1 MGTATFKLG
10 VLERMV
16 LNKVLMAVQGDITRL
31 RQMREFR
38 EILSFTDEEIAEFQ
52 ITSQGDDVSW
62 ENGREVDFE
71 ITDEFQKIIKHQLKR
86 LNDGAMLA
94 QEHITIYEMFV
105 EGKDANKNQ

>member
-1 MGTATFKLG
+1 MATFKLG

-16 LNKVLMAVQGDITRL
+16 LNKVLTAVQGDITRL

-38 EILSFTDEEIAEFQ
+38 ETLSFTDEEIAEFQ
-52 ITSQGDDVSW
+52 ITSQ
-62 ENGREVDFE
+62 VDFE

-105 EGKDANKNQ
+105 EGKDADKNQ